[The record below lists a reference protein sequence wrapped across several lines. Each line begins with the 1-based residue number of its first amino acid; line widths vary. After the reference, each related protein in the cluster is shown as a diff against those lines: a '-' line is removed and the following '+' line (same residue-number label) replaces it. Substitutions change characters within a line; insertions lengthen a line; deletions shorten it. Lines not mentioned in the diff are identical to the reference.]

1 MITGPLGCTLECQAV
16 KSRQRFLDHLRA
28 GSAND
33 DAAASSPR
41 SNNWL
46 WLPVSRYLLDEIK
59 AVSGG
64 MAHLY
69 CDILIGYTLLCMCMT
84 VWLIMVRVL

>member
-1 MITGPLGCTLECQAV
+1 
-16 KSRQRFLDHLRA
+16 LDHLRA
-28 GSAND
+28 GSAD
-33 DAAASSPR
+33 DDTVASSPR

-64 MAHLY
+64 MAYLY
-69 CDILIGYTLLCMCMT
+69 CDILIEYLLLCMCMT
-84 VWLIMVRVL
+84 VGLIMVRVLMQRHVPPWSPSFRDVRSALL